1 MTNGLAGQETSP
13 IEYGDVMATD
23 HPAFKETG
31 VWKQLWNHRRLSGW
45 RAGAILSCAT
55 ALTVLLINSTF
66 LIWIVRNKDI
76 RHGTGTVFEGSCE
89 KAKSLNTWLGLA
101 INVLCSILL
110 GASNY
115 CMQCLTSP
123 TREEVDIAHAEKRLL
138 QIGVPSMRNLKAMGR
153 DRVFLWLGLG
163 LSAMPLHFV

>member
-1 MTNGLAGQETSP
+1 MAKNLARQEASLAYKTTDVTNYTASQETG
-13 IEYGDVMATD
+13 IR
-23 HPAFKETG
+23 
-31 VWKQLWNHRRLSGW
+31 KQFRNHRYLSGW

-55 ALTVLLINSTF
+55 AFIVLLINSTL
-66 LIWIVRNKDI
+66 LIWIVRKDGI
-76 RHGTGTVFEGSCE
+76 RHGIGTVFEGSCE

-123 TREEVDIAHAEKRLL
+123 TREDVDIAHADKRLL
-138 QIGVPSMRNLKAMGR
+138 QVGVPSMRNLKAMSR
-153 DRVFLWLGLG
+153 DRVYLWLGLG